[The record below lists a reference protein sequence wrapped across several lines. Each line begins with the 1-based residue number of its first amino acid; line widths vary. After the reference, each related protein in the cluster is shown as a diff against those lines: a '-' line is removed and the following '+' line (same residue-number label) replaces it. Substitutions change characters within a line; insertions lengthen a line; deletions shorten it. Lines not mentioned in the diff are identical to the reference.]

1 MKRLFDIAFSI
12 IGLLV
17 FSIPIAILYF
27 LFKYKEPH
35 PFLFKQARIGKNKIP
50 FKVYKIQT
58 MVGGQITPIGKK
70 IRETGI
76 DEIPQF
82 INVLKG
88 DMSIVGPRALA
99 YETMELMGWNDTYHA
114 KRWLVRPGI
123 TGFAQMYAKHQSKA
137 SYLLDCKYIEKSNVF
152 LDFVLLCITFLINML
167 GKTRVLK
174 ILFHRDFV
182 END

>member
-1 MKRLFDIAFSI
+1 MKRLFDIVFSI

-17 FSIPIAILYF
+17 FSIPMVTLYV

-35 PFLFKQARIGKNKIP
+35 PFLFKQIRIGKNKVP
-50 FKVYKIQT
+50 FNVLKIQT
-58 MVGGQITPIGKK
+58 MVDGQITPIGKK

-88 DMSIVGPRALA
+88 DMSIVGPRALP
-99 YETMELMGWNDTYHA
+99 YETMESMGWNDAYHA
-114 KRWLVRPGI
+114 KRWSVRPGI

-137 SYLLDCKYIEKSNVF
+137 SYLLDCKYIAKSNIV
-152 LDFVLLCITFLINML
+152 LDFALLCITFLINIF
-167 GKTRVLK
+167 GKNRVLRV
-174 ILFHRDFV
+174 LFHRNLVD
-182 END
+182 ND